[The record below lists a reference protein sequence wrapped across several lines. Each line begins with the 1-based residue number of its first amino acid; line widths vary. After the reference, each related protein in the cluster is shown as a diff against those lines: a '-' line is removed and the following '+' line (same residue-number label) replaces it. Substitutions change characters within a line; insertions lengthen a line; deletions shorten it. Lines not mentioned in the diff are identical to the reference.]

1 MLISW
6 SGNAW
11 SLETRGFQ
19 LLRLISHWI
28 LNQRVFFSHK
38 HIHAGY
44 CFSLNTCNYSLHW
57 GLLRHNKIG
66 RRVKHTSFANA
77 EMCAAPCLKC
87 CPGLLWNVLP
97 LEDEMEI
104 VFSSCR
110 WIIFQSRSQENHW
123 KRIITSHG
131 YMMGFVFHQNQM
143 PNVLKFKITPQF
155 TT

>member
-11 SLETRGFQ
+11 SLETHGLQ
-19 LLRLISHWI
+19 LVRLILQRI

-38 HIHAGY
+38 HVHAGY
-44 CFSLNTCNYSLHW
+44 CFSLNTCNYSLCSW
-57 GLLRHNKIG
+57 LLRYSKVG
-66 RRVKHTSFANA
+66 RCVKHTPFANA
-77 EMCAAPCLKC
+77 EAPCLGC
-87 CPGLLWNVLP
+87 SPNLLWNVLP

-123 KRIITSHG
+123 KRIITRHG
-131 YMMGFVFHQNQM
+131 QMMGFVFHQNQM
-143 PNVLKFKITPQF
+143 PNVLTFKITRQF
-155 TT
+155 ST